1 MPFEAAS
8 VLEPCLLSLCKK
20 YFLENRKLGGGS
32 LVVVNI
38 VKAAHSMLQQRI
50 LTAFNED
57 PEVQFGVMPKFPMVP
72 HRKSIS
78 IDKVQ
83 NYLVITR
90 EIENVKEALV
100 LWKWLPTWNPQ
111 AKVMVFFLNPINS
124 TETKDFM
131 VRECFSLLLN
141 EGMLYANA
149 MFQMANDP
157 YKMIVETW
165 FPYEKSGCAKAVGRI
180 HEIHEC
186 VVPRIERVGNT
197 SIITNFNKKKFPKL
211 PNTLHGCKLHVSAFI
226 WPPFIIGSK
235 ERGKVEAGVEIE
247 MLKTITTQMKMK
259 LVFKILNNTIVTK
272 RVTDNQTDIYA
283 DLLRK

>member
-1 MPFEAAS
+1 
-8 VLEPCLLSLCKK
+8 
-20 YFLENRKLGGGS
+20 
-32 LVVVNI
+32 
-38 VKAAHSMLQQRI
+38 MLQQGI
-50 LTAFNED
+50 LSALMENLKFSI
-57 PEVQFGVMPKFPMVP
+57 MPKFPPKP
-72 HRKSIS
+72 HPPSRLV
-78 IDKVQ
+78 DKVQ
-83 NYLVITR
+83 NYLAISR
-90 EIENVKEALV
+90 EVQDVAYGVE
-100 LWKWLPTWNPQ
+100 LWKRLPTWNPL
-111 AKVMVFFLNPINS
+111 ARVMVFFLNPINS

-131 VRECFSLLLN
+131 VRECFKLLLK

-149 MFQMANDP
+149 MYQMADDP

-165 FPYEKSGCAKAVGRI
+165 FPYESTGCAKEVGRI
-180 HEIHEC
+180 YQIQEC
-186 VVPRIERVGNT
+186 TIPRSNIKGNVST
-197 SIITNFNKKKFPKL
+197 ITNVNENKYPKL

-226 WPPFIIGSK
+226 WAPFIIGSR